1 MTRDSFVFYR
11 SYKKALQALPIE
23 QQLRLL
29 NAIIDYA
36 LDGIEPN
43 LDGIEMAFFELVR
56 PQINANNVKYENGCK
71 GGQYGKLGGAP
82 KVNKNAAKKAVN
94 SNKTTP
100 KQPQNNPKTTRND
113 NVNENEN
120 ENVCNNAHTRARE
133 EFCKRYQITDDLK
146 DDTHTEELD
155 FGALDW
161 AYSKSVKW
169 LQKSPASKCLSFV
182 VKNYASIIAGKYEDM
197 GGGNSPRVTSDY
209 LADELNAVF
218 ERLNEEL

>member
-1 MTRDSFVFYR
+1 MQS
-11 SYKKALQALPIE
+11 LPIE

-36 LDGIEPN
+36 LDGIEPK
-43 LDGIEMAFFELVR
+43 LDGLEMAFFELVR

-71 GGQYGKLGGAP
+71 GGQYGYLGAEYGKLGGRP
-82 KVNKNAAKKAVN
+82 RKKKDEEQTQENDIKNPRKTRQKPAK
-94 SNKTTP
+94 
-100 KQPQNNPKTTRND
+100 NPRND
-113 NVNENEN
+113 NVNENVN

-182 VKNYASIIAGKYEDM
+182 VKNYASIVAGKYEDM
-197 GGGNSPRVTSDY
+197 GGGNPPCVTPDY
-209 LADELNAVF
+209 SADELNAAF
-218 ERLNEEL
+218 EKLNEEL

>member
-1 MTRDSFVFYR
+1 MQS
-11 SYKKALQALPIE
+11 LPIE

-36 LDGIEPN
+36 LDGIEPK
-43 LDGIEMAFFELVR
+43 LDGLEMAFFELVR

-71 GGQYGKLGGAP
+71 GGQYGYLGAEYGKLGGRP
-82 KVNKNAAKKAVN
+82 RKKKDEEQTQENDIKNPRKTRQKPAK
-94 SNKTTP
+94 
-100 KQPQNNPKTTRND
+100 NPRND
-113 NVNENEN
+113 NVNENVN

-169 LQKSPASKCLSFV
+169 LQ
-182 VKNYASIIAGKYEDM
+182 
-197 GGGNSPRVTSDY
+197 
-209 LADELNAVF
+209 
-218 ERLNEEL
+218 